1 MALNAILSAA
11 FLVFLIGLLM
21 KIARNASM
29 PAHVRWELY
38 PIPNGAVAQI
48 RVMSSEIFF
57 LKGVFESNKPLWL
70 WSWLFHSSL
79 YLLIAAEFL
88 SFIAAGFA
96 GIIGAIE
103 GVITLLLYVA
113 FVCGILGTAGT
124 IAVRL
129 FSRKLRPYSSFASF
143 FNLALLFAIFASGF
157 IHVLLQPNAAGA
169 IIEQSG
175 SLIMLNNPPQLH
187 PAAVV
192 HLCFVAL
199 FMAVYPFSQMA
210 HAVAKYFAYH
220 SVRWDDRSVDQIPN
234 HASRLAKYLAF
245 PVSWS
250 ATHVRGGKVMS
261 WSDVVS
267 SDGAKEEKKP
277 NGTI

>member
-1 MALNAILSAA
+1 MALNAILYAA
-11 FLVFLIGLLM
+11 FLVFLVGLLM
-21 KIARNASM
+21 RIAKNAAM

-38 PIPNGAVAQI
+38 PIPNGAAAQI
-48 RVMSSEIFF
+48 RVMSSEIFL
-57 LKGVFESNKPLWL
+57 LKGVFEGNKPLWL
-70 WSWLFHSSL
+70 WSWLFHGAL
-79 YLLIAAEFL
+79 YLLIAAECL

-96 GIIGAIE
+96 NIRGAIE

-124 IAVRL
+124 IALRL
-129 FSRKLRPYSSFASF
+129 FSRKLRPYSSLASF

-157 IHVLLQPNAAGA
+157 IHALLQPKAAGA

-175 SLIMLNNPPQLH
+175 SLIMMNHPPQLH
-187 PAAVV
+187 PAAIA

-199 FMAVYPFSQMA
+199 FMAFFPFSQMA
-210 HAVAKYFAYH
+210 HAVLKYYAFH
-220 SVRWDDRSVDQIPN
+220 SVRWDDRSVDKIPN

-250 ATHVRGGKVMS
+250 AVHVRDGKPMS

-267 SDGAKEEKKP
+267 STGAKEEKKP
-277 NGTI
+277 NSAS